1 MDWDLCYLTLN
12 LGCNM
17 GAIAGSCLSGFCN
30 SYFGWQSNFY
40 IVSVIALSFGL
51 LWCLTVCDNP
61 QDDKKVSKDEL
72 MFITQNIIEYENVG
86 DDVMTKFPPYL
97 DIVKSKKVWALVSIS
112 GYLLLCSCR
121 STIKILRSKNPVI
134 SDSCCIL

>member
-1 MDWDLCYLTLN
+1 MFCVSNTIIPKWIPLQERGRASSAATIGTFNINVLGTGWDLCYLTLN

-61 QDDKKVSKDEL
+61 QDDKKVS
-72 MFITQNIIEYENVG
+72 
-86 DDVMTKFPPYL
+86 PY
-97 DIVKSKKVWALVSIS
+97 
-112 GYLLLCSCR
+112 YL
-121 STIKILRSKNPVI
+121 
-134 SDSCCIL
+134 

>member
-1 MDWDLCYLTLN
+1 
-12 LGCNM
+12 M
-17 GAIAGSCLSGFCN
+17 GAIAGSCLSGLCN

-61 QDDKKVSKDEL
+61 QDDRKVTKYEL

-86 DDVMTKFPPYL
+86 DDVKTKIPPYL
-97 DIVKSKKVWALVSIS
+97 DIVKSKKVWALVSTS
-112 GYLLLCSCR
+112 GYLLMFMQKH
-121 STIKILRSKNPVI
+121 KIFCDPKPCDFR
-134 SDSCCIL
+134 